1 MKKRHVCTIVIVLLS
16 LGLATAS
23 YAQPGMH
30 WRGSGGWGPGSQ
42 YGRLYNPQAV
52 EAISGEIVRVDR
64 ITPMR
69 GMGGGVHVLVKT
81 ATETLDVHL
90 GPRWYIENQ
99 DVQFAPKDYVE
110 VRGSRVTVGGKPAI
124 IAAAVQKGDGVLTL
138 RDDQGVPLWSGWR
151 RR

>member
-1 MKKRHVCTIVIVLLS
+1 MQKKHVGIIVIMLLS
-16 LGLATAS
+16 LGLVTAS

-42 YGRLYNPQAV
+42 YGQMYDPQAL
-52 EAISGEIVRVDR
+52 ETISGEIVRVDR
-64 ITPMR
+64 IAPMS

-81 ATETLDVHL
+81 ATETLDRHL

-99 DVQFAPKDYVE
+99 DVQFAPKDHVE
-110 VRGSRVTVGGKPAI
+110 VHGSRVTVGGKPAI

-138 RDDQGVPLWSGWR
+138 RDDQGVPPWSGWR

>member
-1 MKKRHVCTIVIVLLS
+1 MKKRYAFLIMVALFS

-23 YAQPGMH
+23 LAQPGMH

-42 YGRLYNPQAV
+42 YGRMYDPK
-52 EAISGEIVRVDR
+52 AIETVNGEIVRVDR

-69 GMGGGVHVLVKT
+69 GMSGGIHVVVKT

-90 GPRWYIENQ
+90 GPRWYLENQ
-99 DVQFAPKDYVE
+99 DMQFASTDQVE
-110 VRGSRVTVGGKPAI
+110 VRGARVTIGGKPAI
-124 IAAAVQKGDGVLTL
+124 IAAEVKKGDGVLIL